1 MQDLHKKRLKVALPG
16 MDGRTQKTLTLFIQ
30 GPCKSAGVDVVDGN
44 DADVDIIDFDLPG
57 GKEFLNKKQ
66 TDQSDIPSIIL
77 SLKDVNP
84 SGSDSTLYLKK
95 PVTREG
101 MLDVLHKAKLL
112 VLSYK
117 KISASAL
124 PADTNLLDEQP
135 VTPESQMDLNE
146 TMDST
151 QLKHYVRNVSDK
163 DKTSKHKTAMQMDE
177 KSFSAYMGVISS
189 LDLARPAELKQAFYN
204 PRDYFQGY
212 VQSAI
217 KVASARGQ
225 VLELNS
231 GWKQLLIFPHSNEI
245 WLDADDKQLRAF
257 AGISINKNGSQQKSM
272 SVSPLNPK
280 AIINHDPDKFHSCD
294 ALAWKLACWTSK
306 GRYPQQIDI
315 DLPVFLK
322 HWPNFTRLLA
332 TPHALRI
339 AALLIEKP
347 RTAVSIAKALNI
359 KPEYVFIFISAA
371 SAIGLLGQTTRNADS
386 AVAPPPEIKPNKKHS
401 LFNRIISKLRA
412 NKE

>member
-1 MQDLHKKRLKVALPG
+1 
-16 MDGRTQKTLTLFIQ
+16 MDGRTQKTLALFIQ
-30 GPCKSAGVDVVDGN
+30 GPCKSAGVEVIDGS
-44 DADVDIIDFDLPG
+44 DADVDIIDLDLAG
-57 GKEFLNKKQ
+57 GKDILAKKR

-77 SLKDVNP
+77 SLKEVNP
-84 SGSDSTLYLKK
+84 AGSERTLYLKK

-101 MLDVLHKAKLL
+101 MLDALGKAKLL
-112 VLSYK
+112 VLNNK
-117 KISASAL
+117 KISAPAL
-124 PADTNLLDEQP
+124 PADTNLFDEQL
-135 VTPESQMDLNE
+135 VTPVSQSE
-146 TMDST
+146 PKGAAGSAP
-151 QLKHYVRNVSDK
+151 LKHYALNVSDK
-163 DKTSKHKTAMQMDE
+163 DKTSKHRTAMQMDE
-177 KSFSAYMGVISS
+177 KGFAAYMGVISS

-204 PRDYFQGY
+204 PRDFFQGY

-231 GWKQLLIFPHSNEI
+231 GWKQLLIFPHSKEI

-280 AIINHDPDKFHSCD
+280 AVVNHDPDKFHSSD

-315 DLPVFLK
+315 EMPVFLK

-332 TPHALRI
+332 TPHAIRI

-347 RTAVSIAKALNI
+347 RTAVSVAKTLNI
-359 KPEYVFIFISAA
+359 KPEYVFIFISGAF
-371 SAIGLLGQTTRNADS
+371 AIGLLGQTTRNADT